1 MLLQT
6 EQFYIESW
14 RFQKVTLD
22 LIWIAL
28 AFIWY
33 CINQNFDP

>member
-22 LIWIAL
+22 
-28 AFIWY
+28 
-33 CINQNFDP
+33 CIGFYLVLY